1 MPTCSSSPTRLDLT
15 CSFRARWPAQVTP
28 EFDYWDL
35 LLIRNVNKAV
45 NSRAECHEAKTVD
58 TVQSTTVFE
67 AELSPQALLMAT
79 KKVQEPERK
88 WVGGKKS
95 PKERSFLKLSLT
107 VQWPLWSS
115 AGPHQAEK
123 RKTHDYFQ
131 SFGHFLQ
138 NIAFFLF
145 SLLLQVLYWLYL
157 SIHSCILFM
166 LCWRR
171 VKYSHLYTLWQVSW
185 FQLWNNQA
193 DLLFFTLLHWTF
205 FYLPF

>member
-1 MPTCSSSPTRLDLT
+1 M
-15 CSFRARWPAQVTP
+15 
-28 EFDYWDL
+28 
-35 LLIRNVNKAV
+35 NKAV

-123 RKTHDYFQ
+123 RETR
-131 SFGHFLQ
+131 
-138 NIAFFLF
+138 LF
-145 SLLLQVLYWLYL
+145 SVIWAFP
-157 SIHSCILFM
+157 SKHSILFI
-166 LCWRR
+166 LFITTG
-171 VKYSHLYTLWQVSW
+171 VILVVFIYSFMYSFHAVLKKSEVLSPGHIMTGFLIPAVE
-185 FQLWNNQA
+185 
-193 DLLFFTLLHWTF
+193 
-205 FYLPF
+205 